1 MFAAIQ
7 FVARI
12 PAVVLIFLVALFGAG
27 VAWAQAYP
35 ARPLRIVLGFPP
47 GGGVDLVA
55 RILAP
60 RLAESLGQ
68 QVIVDNRPGAN
79 GLIGTE
85 IAAKAAPDGHTL
97 FLGTTGNLSVNP
109 TLYPNSKLDIDRAF
123 APVTQVSSVP
133 FLLYLHPAL
142 PPRTVGEF
150 VAFAKARPG
159 KIHYYSGGNG
169 GLPHLA
175 GELLNNVAGL
185 KTVHVPY
192 KGAAPGLTDL
202 IGGQVQYG
210 FGAVAIGLSH
220 VKAGRLRV
228 LATTGPKRLAFL
240 PEVAAMNETLSG
252 FEVVNWYGMV
262 VPAGT
267 PRQIIARL
275 HAELIKAMNLPEIAE
290 KLIAQGTDPA
300 GTSPEAFGAFMK
312 AETGKWAQVIKSAN
326 IRAD

>member
-1 MFAAIQ
+1 MPSFTSLAIGCVLACAAI
-7 FVARI
+7 A
-12 PAVVLIFLVALFGAG
+12 AGA
-27 VAWAQAYP
+27 QTYP
-35 ARPLRIVLGFPP
+35 ARPVRIVLGFPP
-47 GGGVDLVA
+47 GGGIDLVA

-60 RLAESLGQ
+60 KLTESLGQ
-68 QVIVDNRPGAN
+68 QVIVDNRPGAS

-97 FLGTTGNLSVNP
+97 FFGTTGNLSVNP
-109 TLYPNSKLDIDRAF
+109 TLYPNWKLNIDRAF

-133 FLLYLHPAL
+133 FLLYLHPSL
-142 PPRTVGEF
+142 PPRTVVEF
-150 VAFAKARPG
+150 IAYAQARPG
-159 KIHYYSGGNG
+159 RIHFYSSGNG

-192 KGAAPGLTDL
+192 KGAAPGLIDL

-210 FGAVAIGLSH
+210 FGAAAVGLPH
-220 VKAGRLRV
+220 VKAGRLRA
-228 LATTGPKRLAFL
+228 LATTGPKRIAFL

-275 HAELIKAMNLPEIAE
+275 HAELMKAMSLPEIAE
-290 KLIAQGTDPA
+290 KLIAQGTDPM

-312 AETGKWAQVIKSAN
+312 AETAKWALVLKSAN

>member
-1 MFAAIQ
+1 MPSFASFAIGC
-7 FVARI
+7 ALACASI
-12 PAVVLIFLVALFGAG
+12 AVG
-27 VAWAQAYP
+27 AQAYP

-60 RLAESLGQ
+60 KLTESLGQ
-68 QVIVDNRPGAN
+68 QVIVDNRPGAS

-97 FLGTTGNLSVNP
+97 FFGTTGNLSVNP
-109 TLYPNSKLDIDRAF
+109 TLYPNLKLNIARAF
-123 APVTQVSSVP
+123 VPVTQVSSVP

-142 PPRTVGEF
+142 APRTVAEF
-150 VAFAKARPG
+150 VAFAKPRPG
-159 KIHYYSGGNG
+159 KIHFYSSGNG

-175 GELLNNVAGL
+175 GELLNTVAGL

-202 IGGQVQYG
+202 LGGQVQYG
-210 FGAVAIGLSH
+210 FGAAAIGLPH
-220 VKAGRLRV
+220 VKAGRLRA

-240 PEVAAMNETLSG
+240 PEIPAMIETLPG

-275 HAELIKAMNLPEIAE
+275 NAELTKAMSLPEIAE
-290 KLIAQGTDPA
+290 KLIAQGTDPV
-300 GTSPEAFGAFMK
+300 GTSPEAFGAFIK
-312 AETGKWAQVIKSAN
+312 AETDKWARVIKSAN

>member
-1 MFAAIQ
+1 MPSFAN
-7 FVARI
+7 F
-12 PAVVLIFLVALFGAG
+12 AVVCALACASIAAGA
-27 VAWAQAYP
+27 QTYP

-60 RLAESLGQ
+60 RLTESLGQ
-68 QVIVDNRPGAN
+68 PVIIDNRPGAN

-85 IAAKAAPDGHTL
+85 IAARAAPDGHTL

-109 TLYPNSKLDIDRAF
+109 TLYPSSKLDIDRAF

-142 PPRTVGEF
+142 PPRTVAEF
-150 VAFAKARPG
+150 VAFAQARPG
-159 KIHYYSGGNG
+159 KIHFYSGGVG

-210 FGAVAIGLSH
+210 FGAVAVGLPH
-220 VKAGRLRV
+220 VKAGRLLA
-228 LATTGPKRLAFL
+228 LATTGPKRLAL
-240 PEVAAMNETLSG
+240 RPEIAAMNETLSG
-252 FEVVNWYGMV
+252 FEVVNWFGMV

-275 HAELIKAMNLPEIAE
+275 HAELTTAMSLPEIAR
-290 KLIAQGTDPA
+290 KLIAQGTDPV
-300 GTSPEAFGAFMK
+300 GSSPEAFGAFMK
-312 AETGKWAQVIKSAN
+312 AETGKWAQVIKSAD